1 MQTRMWAR
9 AQRDGRPAEY
19 RWRSRF
25 KAAKFGGRALLVYR
39 GVTLPTRLK
48 PAARSS
54 LQIQDEKNRQET
66 PSGHYHANL
75 SGYIFAI
82 KAHIDNRKKLVRHQY
97 LLHMSPQYGEL
108 RPTSG

>member
-1 MQTRMWAR
+1 MMQTRMWAR

-19 RWRSRF
+19 RWCSRF

-54 LQIQDEKNRQET
+54 LQIQDEKNRQEV
-66 PSGHYHANL
+66 AIWAL
-75 SGYIFAI
+75 S
-82 KAHIDNRKKLVRHQY
+82 RKFVGLY
-97 LLHMSPQYGEL
+97 LCN
-108 RPTSG
+108 